1 MYCYFKYSQFHYF
14 DELSQEI
21 VQIQV
26 NIWWNLSP
34 VSNFAIMFSV
44 KALKSISIIVL
55 DVDITF

>member
-34 VSNFAIMFSV
+34 VSNVAIMLSV